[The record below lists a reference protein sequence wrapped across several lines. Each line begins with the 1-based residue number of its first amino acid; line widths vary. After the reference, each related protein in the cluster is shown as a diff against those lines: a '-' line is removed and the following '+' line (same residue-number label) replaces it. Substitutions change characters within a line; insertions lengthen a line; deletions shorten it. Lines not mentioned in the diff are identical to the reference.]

1 MKIFVINLKN
11 SSNRRQLM
19 DRQLRELGLEFEFV
33 EAIEGQAMSREEQA
47 ELCDLSALESHPDWL
62 TPGAVGC
69 ALSHRLAWS
78 RIANEGL
85 KSALVMEDDL
95 LLPDQLP
102 AILTQLEQLYDGD
115 ELIMLY
121 WLSNVVQ
128 AFDRQSAIDINGQ
141 SQLAVT
147 TNPHSLLSS
156 VMYLIGSEVAAR
168 MVSLN
173 QPVRVTADHWA
184 CHFDGQAFRQIRCL
198 VPSPIKLANYPS
210 DIRYGKQNLLRRIKR
225 RLEIRFWIVRQLS
238 VMRREGY
245 FAQRQRHHWV

>member
-11 SSNRRQLM
+11 SVNRRQLM
-19 DRQLRELGLEFEFV
+19 ERQLRQLGLEFEFV
-33 EAIEGQAMSREEQA
+33 EAIEGQALSRQQQT
-47 ELCDLSALESHPDWL
+47 ELCDLNALNKHPDWL

-78 RIANEGL
+78 RIASEGL

-95 LLPDQLP
+95 LLPDRLP
-102 AILTQLEQLYDGD
+102 AILTQIEMLYDGD

-128 AFDRQSAIDINGQ
+128 NFRRQSTILID
-141 SQLAVT
+141 SQYDLAVT

-168 MVSLN
+168 MVNLN
-173 QPVRVTADHWA
+173 QPIRVTADHWA
-184 CHFDGQAFRQIRCL
+184 CHFDGQAFRRIRCL

-225 RLEIRFWIVRQLS
+225 RLEMRFWIIRRLS
-238 VMRREGY
+238 VMRREAY
-245 FAQRQRHHWV
+245 FAQRQRYHWV